1 MKDVKTNGTALDVY
15 AQQGGLLLV
24 APEAQKVDVYSISG
38 TRVFSGLVQGN
49 RFVSLTK
56 GVYVVAGKKIVVK

>member
-1 MKDVKTNGTALDVY
+1 MKDVKTNDSALDVY

-24 APEAQKVDVYSISG
+24 APETQKVDVYSISG

-49 RFVSLTK
+49 RFVSLAK